1 MKWAYWTRLSG
12 TQGWRRR
19 RGVSNPRYVDEH
31 VGRRTASGRLWLQE
45 AKRWIRGWRAPL
57 PAALQA
63 SSLVLSALA
72 LDISDSPGSATGP
85 TNRCRRSNCRVSSVT
100 IEFKRWPVRREWLR
114 TISCRSLASIY
125 PPPSTALRQMA
136 GCRTKAPYPSD
147 WTRKS
152 PPSPP
157 HPLSSPGEV
166 GSMAPVLRSRA

>member
-1 MKWAYWTRLSG
+1 MGLLDQVIGGLKGGAGGGGSPI
-12 TQGWRRR
+12 QGMLMSMLGGGQQA
-19 RGVSNPRYVDEH
+19 GV
-31 VGRRTASGRLWLQE
+31 ASGGQEVDQGMEGPVTGGLAGIISGFERAGLGHIVQSWIGNGPNQPVSPQQLQ
-45 AKRWIRGWRAPL
+45 G
-57 PAALQA
+57 
-63 SSLVLSALA
+63 VFGN
-72 LDISDSPGSATGP
+72 D
-85 TNRCRRSNCRVSSVT
+85 RVQT
-100 IEFKRWPVRREWLR
+100 MAVRREWLR

-125 PPPSTALRQMA
+125 PPPSMALRQMA